1 MSQLSIDDL
10 RLRIAECGFRIAE
23 CRLTTDAM
31 DSGDLKDRTK
41 RFALAVI
48 KAVEAL
54 PGSVVTSVMG
64 RQLIKCST
72 SVGANYR
79 AACRARSRSDFLAK
93 MGIVE
98 EECDESVY
106 WMEMLIESK
115 KASQSD
121 FSELISE
128 GNELL
133 SIVVSSI
140 KTARSNR

>member
-1 MSQLSIDDL
+1 MWI
-10 RLRIAECGFRIAE
+10 G
-23 CRLTTDAM
+23 
-31 DSGDLKDRTK
+31 DSDQHMERGDLQDRTK
-41 RFALAVI
+41 RFAVAVI
-48 KAVEAL
+48 KAVEML
-54 PGSVVTSVMG
+54 PGSVAASVMG

-79 AACRARSRSDFLAK
+79 AACRARSRSDFIAK

-98 EECDESVY
+98 EECDEAVY

-115 KASQSD
+115 KVSD
-121 FSELISE
+121 EHFRDLIRE

-140 KTARSNR
+140 KTARRNADQTLNRKPP